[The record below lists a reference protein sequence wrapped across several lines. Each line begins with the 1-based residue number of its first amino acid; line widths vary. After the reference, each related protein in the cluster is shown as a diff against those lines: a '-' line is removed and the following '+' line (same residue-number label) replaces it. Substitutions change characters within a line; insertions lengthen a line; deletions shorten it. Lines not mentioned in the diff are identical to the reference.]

1 MDRER
6 GMDQRRYDR
15 PPYSPPRRHR
25 GSPSYDL
32 PPGPPPPPPP
42 PKDPATAII
51 EELDSENRSVFVSQ
65 IAARMTSNDLG
76 LFFEDKLGRGSVRDA
91 RVVMDRGSRRS
102 KGCVRRF
109 GVSLG

>member
-6 GMDQRRYDR
+6 ARDRRRYDSR
-15 PPYSPPRRHR
+15 PPFSPPLRRR
-25 GSPSYDL
+25 RESPIYDEP

-42 PKDPATAII
+42 PKDPATVLV
-51 EELDSENRSVFVSQ
+51 ESLDSENRSVFVSQ
-65 IAARMTSNDLG
+65 LSARLTSSDLG

-102 KGCVRRF
+102 KG
-109 GVSLG
+109 